1 MAADAIVPAMA
12 LSQSPPRGASEP
24 TADLIRRA
32 QARDRDAFA
41 SLYKSRVE
49 SVSRYASTIL
59 RHAPTAEDVVSET
72 FIQAWIKLPSLRDT
86 GRFDA
91 WLFRI
96 AHRKCLDELRKARPE
111 PLSATY
117 DRIDAAPDRTPDGFV
132 ERAADQ
138 QFMRRAMQQ
147 LSDEQRE
154 VVVLRFL
161 YDLPHDEVARIMGK
175 NAAVRAL
182 QYRALGRLRKYLR
195 QPDSGAGA
203 SRRLARV

>member
-1 MAADAIVPAMA
+1 M
-12 LSQSPPRGASEP
+12 
-24 TADLIRRA
+24 
-32 QARDRDAFA
+32 
-41 SLYKSRVE
+41 
-49 SVSRYASTIL
+49 
-59 RHAPTAEDVVSET
+59 SET

-161 YDLPHDEVARIMGK
+161 YELPHDEVARIMGK
-175 NAAVRAL
+175 NAAAVRAL

-203 SRRLARV
+203 SVGLREYDGCHAQIDGTPIPGEDVIHDLRGHDVGPNAHHC